1 VTGTW
6 HVRRLSSI
14 ISPASLVVDAQTGR
28 VNTVLD
34 GTRAL
39 REYVRAPKGAW
50 TNRSIPRTLD
60 MGDTVIRRDPSTGVL
75 LLVGVQYMGERTAVV
90 AMTKR

>member
-1 VTGTW
+1 
-6 HVRRLSSI
+6 
-14 ISPASLVVDAQTGR
+14 
-28 VNTVLD
+28 
-34 GTRAL
+34 
-39 REYVRAPKGAW
+39 
-50 TNRSIPRTLD
+50 